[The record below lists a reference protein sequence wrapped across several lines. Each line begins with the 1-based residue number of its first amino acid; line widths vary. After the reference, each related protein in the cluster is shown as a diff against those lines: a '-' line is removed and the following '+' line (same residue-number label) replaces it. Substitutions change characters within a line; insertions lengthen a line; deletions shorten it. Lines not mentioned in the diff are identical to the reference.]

1 MPLFYYGG
9 IFNCP
14 GKEVALIII
23 VVSLTCTSYLCGSL
37 IVL

>member
-14 GKEVALIII
+14 GKEAKLNI
-23 VVSLTCTSYLCGSL
+23 VVSLPCTAYLCGSL

>member
-1 MPLFYYGG
+1 MPLFNYGG
-9 IFNCP
+9 IFYCP
-14 GKEVALIII
+14 GREATLNI